1 MNEQKT
7 YTPYVPDDLVKML
20 SGDTVAALLAC
31 KIGTFAD
38 EKGAIF
44 VSFAFLS
51 DLWHID
57 KRTLVKAADK
67 LALLQIWHYK
77 TRHGRG
83 CITEW
88 KKGSNYVPFVI
99 LEKVQILQK
108 KGAKN
113 VPNNKDIINN
123 KKRAYTRR
131 DFKFIKD
138 NSPKSANMD
147 DPNNPTGVRKG
158 VRISH
163 DQYYKI
169 FGDDVCRNGWKWY
182 KPAEERCFIFEKL

>member
-20 SGDTVAALLAC
+20 NGDTVAALLAC

-38 EKGAIF
+38 EKGTIF
-44 VSFAFLS
+44 VSFSFLS
-51 DLWHID
+51 ELWNID
-57 KRTLVKAADK
+57 IRKIRNAADK
-67 LALLQIWHYK
+67 LALLQIWNYK
-77 TRHGRG
+77 RGDGRG
-83 CITEW
+83 HVTEW
-88 KKGSNYVPFVI
+88 KKGANYDTFVI
-99 LEKVQILQK
+99 LKRVQNLQI
-108 KGAKN
+108 KGAKIATY
-113 VPNNKDIINN
+113 NKDIINN
-123 KKRAYTRR
+123 KKRAYARR

-182 KPAEERCFIFEKL
+182 KPAGECCFIFEKL